1 MKNLLKQALMEYKE
15 NHKNDSE
22 VQMEKL
28 DYLIEKNE
36 KDLLCSPYLAIAY
49 GEVEFYLESIEDD
62 EELKEDYDF
71 IKNNIDKVAEGVNSE
86 IMSIDSIWSDYH
98 ETIEEVVEKMRP
110 KSE

>member
-1 MKNLLKQALMEYKE
+1 MFIGGKKNMKNLLKQALMEYKE

-62 EELKEDYDF
+62 EEFEKVEAYIESLED
-71 IKNNIDKVAEGVNSE
+71 
-86 IMSIDSIWSDYH
+86 
-98 ETIEEVVEKMRP
+98 ETED
-110 KSE
+110 